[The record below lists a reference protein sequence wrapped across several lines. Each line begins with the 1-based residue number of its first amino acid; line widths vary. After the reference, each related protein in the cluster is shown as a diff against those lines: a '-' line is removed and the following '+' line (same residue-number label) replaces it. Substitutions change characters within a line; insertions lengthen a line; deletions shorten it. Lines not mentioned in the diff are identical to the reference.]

1 LLLKLI
7 DNFEVMDS
15 DVEEVPM
22 HNEAAREY
30 VLRVARDKAQ
40 AARNSL
46 DVNAVI
52 LSADTEVV
60 FQDQIMGKP
69 ESLDEAVKI
78 LQTLSGQMHYVYTAV
93 VLYTDSLIS
102 RTNIS
107 KVWFRTIGRD
117 ECEEYCRKYKPLDKA
132 GAYGIQDIGAGFITR
147 FEGSFSSVMGL
158 PLRETQYLLKTAGLH
173 THNLQL

>member
-7 DNFEVMDS
+7 DNFEVIDS

-117 ECEEYCRKYKPLDKA
+117 A
-132 GAYGIQDIGAGFITR
+132 GKLNTC
-147 FEGSFSSVMGL
+147 
-158 PLRETQYLLKTAGLH
+158 
-173 THNLQL
+173 